1 MKDYPFGD
9 PPSSFEMFLSGAL
22 CFVLLVLVA
31 VTVGIVASEIVEFV
45 R

>member
-9 PPSSFEMFLSGAL
+9 PPSPLEMFLSGAL
-22 CFVLLVLVA
+22 CFVLLLVVA
-31 VTVGIVASEIVEFV
+31 VTVGIVVSEIVELA

>member
-9 PPSSFEMFLSGAL
+9 PPSSFEMALSGLL

-31 VTVGIVASEIVEFV
+31 VTVGVVVSEIAAVV

>member
-1 MKDYPFGD
+1 MKDYPFGP
-9 PPSSFEMFLSGAL
+9 PPSDFEMALSGVV

-31 VTVGIVASEIVEFV
+31 VVGGIAVSDIVEFV

>member
-1 MKDYPFGD
+1 MKDYPFGT
-9 PPSSFEMFLSGAL
+9 PPGKLEMFLSGAL

-31 VTVGIVASEIVEFV
+31 VTVGIVASEIVGFA